1 MFHLYL
7 QSRNSIKVMKSLR
20 PKLLIDTFF
29 HVITYYFDQRNSWRQ
44 IFSANWRLFCPPKGF
59 LVTKMFLKQTFFFLN
74 SSNHIDFEVL
84 NLNLDLNCYKYNPI
98 RMLLSISK
106 VYLSYKSDKK
116 LLAAIASRQKGQKYL
131 QFAQ

>member
-1 MFHLYL
+1 M
-7 QSRNSIKVMKSLR
+7 
-20 PKLLIDTFF
+20 LLHIILTRETVEGKFF
-29 HVITYYFDQRNSWRQ
+29 QQ
-44 IFSANWRLFCPPKGF
+44 IEDFFCPPKGF

-84 NLNLDLNCYKYNPI
+84 NLNLNLNCYKYNLI

-106 VYLSYKSDKK
+106 VYPSYKSDKK